1 VCAVATDIDQAFAV
15 ISDELKQRRVI
26 KTIPDY
32 FDAIR
37 SAWSKSDAPPVVESI
52 EATLDYTA
60 WLDAHT

>member
-1 VCAVATDIDQAFAV
+1 MCAVAADIDQAFAV

-26 KTIPDY
+26 KTIDDY

-37 SAWSKSDAPPVVESI
+37 SAWSESYTPPVVEPI
-52 EATLDYTA
+52 EATLDYTD